1 MTCLHAALRN
11 LLASS
16 AIDYDRTGGHVVM
29 LCLRRSPPGG
39 AVTVTDKASAA
50 RLAGLSPAKLALLER
65 RLAKR
70 GASNGLTIPRRDP
83 REPDQ
88 LSFAQWRLWFL
99 EQLRPDTNTWN
110 TPIAARLSGP
120 LDYRALRGALAIVVQ
135 RHATLRTVFVVPSGH
150 QPQLVLSD
158 REVDLA
164 VVDVDAAEVERLVE
178 EEVRQPFDLSTDL
191 MVRARVLR
199 VGAEDH
205 LLVLVA
211 HHIACDGWS
220 KGLLV
225 AELCTTYDALCAGVE
240 PVLPELPI
248 EYADFSAWQR
258 RWLTGETLERL
269 VAYWKERLQ
278 GHAPS
283 IELPTDRPRPAR
295 QAFRGAIE
303 RLTVPADVVDAAT
316 ALGRGEGA
324 TLFMTML
331 GAFKALLHAH
341 SGQEDILVG
350 SPAAMRNLPEL
361 EGIVGFFA
369 NTLVY
374 RTDLSGRPSFRTL
387 LGRVRETALGALAHQ
402 DLPFETIVQAVNPPR
417 DPSRNPLVQVNLRVE
432 GREPE
437 VRLAGVRSEPLV
449 LDPGIA
455 RFDLAIE
462 LGVTDDGLEGYL
474 EYDSAL
480 FDQSTALTFACDFR
494 EILEA
499 VIASPDQPIP
509 ELAPVCRIRARG
521 ESAVIL

>member
-1 MTCLHAALRN
+1 MT
-11 LLASS
+11 
-16 AIDYDRTGGHVVM
+16 
-29 LCLRRSPPGG
+29 
-39 AVTVTDKASAA
+39 TDKTSAA

-65 RLAKR
+65 RLSNR
-70 GASNGLTIPRRDP
+70 GAPPQSTIPLRD
-83 REPDQ
+83 RGEPDQ

-99 EQLRPDTNTWN
+99 EQLRPGTHTWN
-110 TPIAARLSGP
+110 TPVATRLSGP
-120 LDYRALRGALAIVVQ
+120 LDYQALHGALAIVVQ

-150 QPQLVLSD
+150 QPQLVLSG
-158 REVDLA
+158 REVNLA
-164 VVDVDAAEVERLVE
+164 VVDVDAGEVERLIE
-178 EEVRQPFDLSTDL
+178 EEVRRPFDLSTDL
-191 MVRARVLR
+191 MVRASVLR

-205 LLVLVA
+205 VLVLVA
-211 HHIACDGWS
+211 HHIACDGWA

-225 AELCTTYDALCAGVE
+225 SELCTAYDALCAGVE

-248 EYADFSAWQR
+248 EYADFSSWQR
-258 RWLTGETLERL
+258 RQLTGETLERL

-295 QAFRGAIE
+295 QAFVGAVE
-303 RLTVPADVVDAAT
+303 RVAVRADVVDAAT
-316 ALGRGEGA
+316 ALGRQEGA

-331 GAFKALLHAH
+331 AAFKALLHAH
-341 SGQEDILVG
+341 SGQDDVLVG
-350 SPAAMRNLPEL
+350 SPAAMRNLAEL
-361 EGIVGFFA
+361 EPIVGFFA

-374 RTDLSGRPSFRTL
+374 RTDLSGRPSFRAL

-402 DLPFETIVQAVNPPR
+402 DLPFETIVQTVNPPR

-432 GREPE
+432 GREP
-437 VRLAGVRSEPLV
+437 VLRLSGVRSEPLV
-449 LDPGIA
+449 LDPGTA

-480 FDQSTALTFACDFR
+480 FDQSTAVTFACDFR

-499 VIASPDQPIP
+499 VIASPDRPLA
-509 ELAPVCRIRARG
+509 ELAPFQRIRARG
-521 ESAVIL
+521 GSSATL

>member
-1 MTCLHAALRN
+1 
-11 LLASS
+11 
-16 AIDYDRTGGHVVM
+16 M
-29 LCLRRSPPGG
+29 LCPRLPPPGG
-39 AVTVTDKASAA
+39 AIAVTTDKASAA

-65 RLAKR
+65 RLSNR
-70 GASNGLTIPRRDP
+70 GAPTGPTIPRRDP

-99 EQLRPDTNTWN
+99 EQLRPGTHTWN
-110 TPIAARLSGP
+110 TPVATRLAGP
-120 LDYRALRGALAIVVQ
+120 LDYAALRGALAIVVQ
-135 RHATLRTVFVVPSGH
+135 RHATLRTAFVVPSGH
-150 QPQLVLSD
+150 QPQIVLSD
-158 REVDLA
+158 REVDL
-164 VVDVDAAEVERLVE
+164 VIVDADAGEVERLVE

-191 MVRARVLR
+191 MLRARLLR

-205 LLVLVA
+205 VLVLVA
-211 HHIACDGWS
+211 HHIACDGWA

-225 AELCTTYDALCAGVE
+225 SELCTAYNALCAGAQ
-240 PVLPELPI
+240 PVLAELPI

-269 VAYWKERLQ
+269 AAYWRDRLQ

-295 QAFRGAIE
+295 QAFVGAIE
-303 RLTVPADVVDAAT
+303 RVAVPADIVDAAT
-316 ALGRGEGA
+316 ALGRQEGA

-331 GAFKALLHAH
+331 GAFKALLHAR
-341 SGQEDILVG
+341 SGQEDVLVG

-361 EGIVGFFA
+361 ESIVGFFA

-374 RTDLSGRPSFRTL
+374 RTDLSGQPSFRTL

-402 DLPFETIVQAVNPPR
+402 DLPFETIVQTVNPPR

-437 VRLAGVRSEPLV
+437 LRLAGVRSAPLV

-480 FDQSTALTFACDFR
+480 FDRATAVTFARDFLD
-494 EILEA
+494 ILTA
-499 VIASPDQPIP
+499 VIASPDRPLA
-509 ELAPVCRIRARG
+509 ELEPVRQIRARG
-521 ESAVIL
+521 GSAASG